1 MRSRDPGLHDQGTWR
16 TFLRVGGLVLLGL
29 GIILTAIALIG
40 FFSAFGSF
48 GSFGSP
54 GMPGN
59 FWMAF
64 LGLPLI
70 GLGSTM
76 LKAGY
81 LGPASRYVAGE
92 LSPTVRDSLAYLGV
106 GDAGACAAC
115 GAQNAGDAKF
125 CDDCGAALRRI
136 CPACDAANAADAK
149 FCDDCGAALSRPS

>member
-29 GIILTAIALIG
+29 GIILTAITLIG
-40 FFSAFGSF
+40 FFSAF

-92 LSPTVRDSLAYLGV
+92 VSPTLRDTLGFV
-106 GDAGACAAC
+106 GVTSTALCPAC
-115 GAQNAGDAKF
+115 GARNADDAKF

-136 CPACDAANAADAK
+136 CPACNAANAADAK
-149 FCDDCGAALSRPS
+149 FCDDCGAAVSRPS